1 MPATEN
7 EELHDKHMM
16 LTALITNV
24 FSLAACMCMLI
35 TIRCAGEYVVVKQRL
50 VLALGILTLIYT
62 VFNTIEHCFG
72 YFMKGEALPD
82 GIIFGAY
89 FGWWG
94 LLAIE
99 TYLTGFLLWIMRRAN
114 RTESLAP
121 IKLQRC
127 AEVFGYLVV
136 LAVAATAGLVAF
148 FTIAK
153 HCGEFSDMIKPGENV
168 VQDDDTSSDE
178 ILKCTAT
185 IRWSGIVY
193 LSCLSIP
200 LSLQIGLLYEV
211 CKAKAGVNEG
221 VEEVPGGED
230 VGGHGQFT
238 GSVASFARQRV
249 LTSIVKPLKWYPIVF
264 LCASVAYLLWTLSM
278 SPESVRGTTPIVVL
292 PHTAGTGSALAFSLK
307 GVLNSLVYFLSRH
320 PKRRTRSC
328 CASLCTTCRKQSAT
342 RAVRIVDDDS
352 VLLQYGS
359 SDSESEDEPD
369 GLYGN
374 SDVVLLSTDAPGSL
388 PGRDIHRYSR
398 DIDARRVQS
407 AY

>member
-1 MPATEN
+1 MPAGN
-7 EELHDKHMM
+7 EALHDEHMM
-16 LTALITNV
+16 LTALITNA
-24 FSLAACMCMLI
+24 FSLVAVMAMLI

-72 YFMKGEALPD
+72 YFMKGEDLPD
-82 GIIFGAY
+82 GIILGAY

-94 LLAIE
+94 LIAIE

-114 RTESLAP
+114 RTESLSP
-121 IKLQRC
+121 IKLSGK
-127 AEVFGYLVV
+127 AEIFGYLVV
-136 LAVAATAGLVAF
+136 LVVATTAGLVAF

-153 HCGEFSDMIKPGENV
+153 SCGEFSDMIKPGEDV
-168 VQDDDTSSDE
+168 VQDDDFTKDD

-185 IRWSGIVY
+185 IRRSGWVY
-193 LSCLSIP
+193 LSCLTFP
-200 LSLQIGLLYEV
+200 LSLQAGLLYEV
-211 CKAKAGVNEG
+211 CKAHRGVNEG
-221 VEEVPGGED
+221 VEQLPGG
-230 VGGHGQFT
+230 GGGGDENVT

-264 LCASVAYLLWTLSM
+264 LCASIAYLLWTLSM
-278 SPESVRGTTPIVVL
+278 SPEAARGTTPIVVL

-307 GVLNSLVYFLSRH
+307 GVLNSMVYFCSR
-320 PKRRTRSC
+320 PSKRRASRSC
-328 CASLCTTCRKQSAT
+328 CATLCNSCRKAQAT
-342 RAVRIVDDDS
+342 RAVMIVDDDAK
-352 VLLQYGS
+352 LLQYGS

-374 SDVVLLSTDAPGSL
+374 SDIPIQSTDLPSSL
-388 PGRDIHRYSR
+388 PGRGVHRYSR
-398 DIDARRVQS
+398 DVDARRVQS